1 MKSSW
6 HRKYGTTGKSEATAF
21 AKGDIVWQFTEAC
34 YCCFWVRSFFSSA
47 FMERK
52 RKAVWKKLQFT
63 VTEHGHSASFLINF
77 QIQEIHSSR
86 FWNAGKLTEELQ
98 RAGKAKA
105 FKIVADELIR
115 GSKKQLNLC
124 ADNSTTVSGMYKHST
139 FFFLLA
145 LKFDPSLGVKKSHF
159 V

>member
-1 MKSSW
+1 M
-6 HRKYGTTGKSEATAF
+6 
-21 AKGDIVWQFTEAC
+21 V
-34 YCCFWVRSFFSSA
+34 
-47 FMERK
+47 
-52 RKAVWKKLQFT
+52 
-63 VTEHGHSASFLINF
+63 HGLSTSFLINF
-77 QIQEIHSSR
+77 QIQEIHSSQ

-124 ADNSTTVSGMYKHST
+124 ADNLTTVSGMYKHST
-139 FFFLLA
+139 FFFFFFLA